1 MVKVE
6 PEPEYDDD
14 CVIVEVDVKPIFCKL
29 EVLDK
34 GPNSSLLSD
43 GLLLEENDLDK
54 GPNSSSLS
62 DGLLLKQNVLDKGPN
77 SSSLSDGLLLEENVF
92 CLLSRSILTMSSP
105 VFI

>member
-1 MVKVE
+1 
-6 PEPEYDDD
+6 
-14 CVIVEVDVKPIFCKL
+14 
-29 EVLDK
+29 
-34 GPNSSLLSD
+34 LLSD